1 MGRGYD
7 ETGDKGV
14 LLVTVED
21 TVTAEFIA
29 LDYPK
34 FYDLETEMAQLPSV
48 LPAVGNDDFYRI
60 TLVGECEKPDLQAL
74 TAEYSRFPNLELR
87 DRTQPLV
94 DVWAS
99 MGEDSLEGSFFRMLH
114 EERNGDEEKDRIVI
128 LAAKIARK
136 ILDGGEVELP

>member
-1 MGRGYD
+1 
-7 ETGDKGV
+7 
-14 LLVTVED
+14 
-21 TVTAEFIA
+21 
-29 LDYPK
+29 
-34 FYDLETEMAQLPSV
+34 MAQLPSV

-114 EERNGDEEKDRIVI
+114 EERNGDEEKVRIVI